1 MQLKRTPILTGLISA
16 SVLAEAEA
24 FPEGKIA
31 QGLRLCNA
39 LEIRYD
45 LFPDQSGWPL
55 VADRVRQ
62 LNPAAFLLG
71 TIRLRRDGGDFDD
84 ALEGMRLPL
93 WGAILEAEVVPHWLD
108 LEQDSL
114 SQYEALRAFAL
125 VRGTKILLSQ
135 HNFSTI
141 PTIAELSGFVA
152 DCKRVGAN
160 GFKVAAMSHVEGDCE
175 ELYRFTQEHAFE
187 FEWFAA
193 FGMGNTGRA
202 SRLWSL
208 TCGANLTYGAIG
220 DSLAAGQISVSWMQT
235 LLTRLPS
242 IPNEQSLTELLK
254 RPGLFG

>member
-1 MQLKRTPILTGLISA
+1 MQLKRTPILTGLVSA
-16 SVLAEAEA
+16 SVLSEAEA
-24 FPEGKIA
+24 FPTGKIA
-31 QGLRLCNA
+31 QGLQLCNA

-45 LFPDQSGWPL
+45 LFPLQSEWPL
-55 VADRVRQ
+55 LAQRVHV

-71 TIRLRRDGGDFDD
+71 TIRLRRDGGSIEDS
-84 ALEGMRLPL
+84 LESMRLPM
-93 WGAILEAEVVPHWLD
+93 WGEILEARIVPHWLD
-108 LEQDSL
+108 LEQDCL
-114 SQYEALRAFAL
+114 SEFEALHAFAL

-141 PTIAELSGFVA
+141 PTIAELSGFVN

-175 ELYRFTQEHAFE
+175 ELYRFTKEHAFE

-220 DSLAAGQISVSWMQT
+220 DSFVAGQISVFWMQK
-235 LLTRLPS
+235 LLNRLPGTPDES
-242 IPNEQSLTELLK
+242 TLTELLK
-254 RPGLFG
+254 RPGSIV